1 MINDKYKYDS
11 DLEQIVS
18 PQVAKIAKAN
28 WRKKNII
35 SSLSSDRKTPF
46 FFYRIKS

>member
-28 WRKKNII
+28 WRKKDII
-35 SSLSSDRKTPF
+35 SSLSSDCKNPF
-46 FFYRIKS
+46 FFGQMKS